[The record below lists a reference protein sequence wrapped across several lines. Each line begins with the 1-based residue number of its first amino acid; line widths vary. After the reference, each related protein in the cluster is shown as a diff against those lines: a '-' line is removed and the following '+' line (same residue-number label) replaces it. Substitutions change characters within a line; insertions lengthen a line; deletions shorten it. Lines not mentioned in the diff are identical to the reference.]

1 MDAEHHPSRSNTEY
15 CFVGNLESWDN
26 NLRFSHKKD
35 PLDWTHQKVMNSN
48 ALIKEK

>member
-1 MDAEHHPSRSNTEY
+1 MTTGWTQNIRSNTEF

-35 PLDWTHQKVMNSN
+35 PLDWTHQKVMQCND
-48 ALIKEK
+48 